1 MLHFSIKPLLTG
13 TALAAICI
21 VAVAVAVAAI
31 ALLARGPISE
41 MLGLSDPFD
50 QIPFDPANWAQH
62 YQQDRAPMAR
72 DLISN
77 HLPNGMSSAEVATLL
92 GPPGSVKPGILGGST
107 VRASSTYVYGIGSW
121 SNVGF
126 D

>member
-1 MLHFSIKPLLTG
+1 MLHFSIKPMLTA

-21 VAVAVAVAAI
+21 VAVAVVVI
-31 ALLARGPISE
+31 ALLALGPVST
-41 MLGLSDPFD
+41 MLGVCDPFD
-50 QIPFDPANWAQH
+50 QIPFDPANWAQN

-72 DLISN
+72 DLISH

-107 VRASSTYVYGIGSW
+107 VRASSTYVYGI
-121 SNVGF
+121 
-126 D
+126 